1 MMKDTIDG
9 LLQVMKNSCTWQLL
23 LEIISPAI
31 EQLLNRDG
39 AERP

>member
-1 MMKDTIDG
+1 MMKDTIVG
-9 LLQVMKNSCTWQLL
+9 LHQVMKNSYTWQLL

-31 EQLLNRDG
+31 EQRLNRNG